1 MNPLFL
7 SPSAAAIG
15 NCCHVGQKSLD
26 VQGLSV
32 LVGCITRIAE
42 MR

>member
-7 SPSAAAIG
+7 SPSAAAVG
-15 NCCHVGQKSLD
+15 NCCHVGLKSPD

-32 LVGCITRIAE
+32 LVGCITRVVE